1 MKLIL
6 TVFVVLVLMAGVLAT
21 ASAEGVL
28 DLSTLNKKQAAA
40 MQPIVLPQLTPMMPT
55 IAPTALGGQSNS
67 NAIDLSNLGKKYSTT
82 MAATMIKGPN
92 PITVT
97 PMFSIMNINMTG
109 QANTVFTLPQAVAAN
124 PQVYTPPIAIFGG
137 A

>member
-6 TVFVVLVLMAGVLAT
+6 TVFVVLVLLAGVLAT
-21 ASAEGVL
+21 ASAEGAL
-28 DLSTLNKKQAAA
+28 DLSTLNKKQAA
-40 MQPIVLPQLTPMMPT
+40 MQPVVLPQLTPAMPT
-55 IAPTALGGQSNS
+55 IPPTALGVRSNS
-67 NAIDLSNLGKKYSTT
+67 DAIDLSTLGKKYNMSMT
-82 MAATMIKGPN
+82 ATMIRGPN

-97 PMFSIMNINMTG
+97 PMFSVINLNMTG
-109 QANTVFTLPQAVAAN
+109 QANTVFTLPQAIAAN

>member
-6 TVFVVLVLMAGVLAT
+6 TTFVVLAILGGVLAA
-21 ASAEGVL
+21 ASAQGVL
-28 DLSTLNKKQAAA
+28 DLSTLNKKHQQA
-40 MQPIVLPQLTPMMPT
+40 MQPIILPQLTPMMPT
-55 IAPTALGGQSNS
+55 TPATALGGQSAT
-67 NAIDLSNLGKKYSTT
+67 NAIDLSTLGKKYNTSMATT
-82 MAATMIKGPN
+82 IIKGPN

-97 PMFSIMNINMTG
+97 PMFSVMNMNMTG

>member
-6 TVFVVLVLMAGVLAT
+6 TVFVVLVLLAGVLAT
-21 ASAEGVL
+21 ASAEGAL
-28 DLSTLNKKQAAA
+28 DLSTLNKKQAA
-40 MQPIVLPQLTPMMPT
+40 MQPVVLPQLTPAMPT
-55 IAPTALGGQSNS
+55 IPPTALGVRSNS
-67 NAIDLSNLGKKYSTT
+67 DAIDLSTLGKKYNMSMT
-82 MAATMIKGPN
+82 ATMIRGPN

-97 PMFSIMNINMTG
+97 PMFSVMNINMTG
-109 QANTVFTLPQAVAAN
+109 EANTVFTLPQAIAAN

>member
-6 TVFVVLVLMAGVLAT
+6 TVFVVLVLLAGVLAT
-21 ASAEGVL
+21 ASGEGLL
-28 DLSTLNKKQAAA
+28 DLSTLNKKQAA
-40 MQPIVLPQLTPMMPT
+40 MQPVVLPQLTPAMPT
-55 IAPTALGGQSNS
+55 VPPTALGFQSNS
-67 NAIDLSNLGKKYSTT
+67 NAIDLSTLGKKYNASMT
-82 MAATMIKGPN
+82 ATMIRGPN

-97 PMFSIMNINMTG
+97 PMFSVMNANITG
-109 QANTVFTLPQAVAAN
+109 EANTVFTLPQAVAAN

>member
-6 TVFVVLVLMAGVLAT
+6 TVFVVLVLLAGVLAT
-21 ASAEGVL
+21 ASAEGAL
-28 DLSTLNKKQAAA
+28 DLSTLNKKQAA
-40 MQPIVLPQLTPMMPT
+40 MQPVVLPQLTPAMPT
-55 IAPTALGGQSNS
+55 IPPTALGVRSNS
-67 NAIDLSNLGKKYSTT
+67 DAIDLSTLGKKYNMSMT
-82 MAATMIKGPN
+82 ATMIRGPN

-97 PMFSIMNINMTG
+97 PMFSVMNLNMTG
-109 QANTVFTLPQAVAAN
+109 EANTVFTLPQAIAAN

>member
-6 TVFVVLVLMAGVLAT
+6 TVFVVLVLLVGILAT
-21 ASAEGVL
+21 ASAEGAL
-28 DLSTLNKKQAAA
+28 DLSTLNKKQAA
-40 MQPIVLPQLTPMMPT
+40 MQPVVLPQLTPAMPT
-55 IAPTALGGQSNS
+55 IPPTALGVRSNS
-67 NAIDLSNLGKKYSTT
+67 DAIDLSTLGKKYNTSMT
-82 MAATMIKGPN
+82 ATMIRGPN

-97 PMFSIMNINMTG
+97 PMFSVMNINMTG
-109 QANTVFTLPQAVAAN
+109 EANTVFTLPQAIAAN

>member
-6 TVFVVLVLMAGVLAT
+6 TVFVVLVLLAGILAT

-28 DLSTLNKKQAAA
+28 DLSTLNKKQAA
-40 MQPIVLPQLTPMMPT
+40 MQPVVLPQLTPAMPT
-55 IAPTALGGQSNS
+55 IPPTALGVRSNS
-67 NAIDLSNLGKKYSTT
+67 DAIDLSTLGKKYNTSMT
-82 MAATMIKGPN
+82 ATMIRGPN

-97 PMFSIMNINMTG
+97 PMFSVMNINMTG
-109 QANTVFTLPQAVAAN
+109 EANTVFTLPQAIAAN